1 MSFHP
6 HHLPRLALTLSLL
19 AAVVACSPP
28 AAPSAPGASEPSAPG
43 TAAPTGAAAAADG
56 PGAGPDSAAPVE
68 VRIKLTEFAIESSLT
83 RFQTGVPYELVI
95 ESAGALAH
103 DLRITH
109 AGEAASMLALHKDG
123 KVHEHGTELLI
134 VHEPDLQPGA
144 TFRTELTFTVPGDY
158 EFGCHVAGHLESGML
173 LPFSVIGDL
182 VAMPTAIDPA
192 SITFDASAMAGLP
205 CHAMGLTIMGDC
217 QPEDVERLKAE
228 ILAKDAAAR
237 AKLGGGAMAGDDHA
251 PADDHAQA
259 DDHGSGDAHD
269 HEATATPG
277 G

>member
-1 MSFHP
+1 MAFDP
-6 HHLPRLALTLSLL
+6 HHLPRLALTMTVMTTL
-19 AAVVACSPP
+19 VACSAPV
-28 AAPSAPGASEPSAPG
+28 APSTPGSADPSARG
-43 TAAPTGAAAAADG
+43 TSAAADAPAASSAAEEG
-56 PGAGPDSAAPVE
+56 RDPGAPVE

-83 RFQTGVPYELVI
+83 RFQTGVPYKLVI

-109 AGEAASMLALHKDG
+109 AGEAASMLGMHQDG
-123 KVHEHGTELLI
+123 MTHEHGTELLV

-144 TFRTELTFTVPGDY
+144 TFATEMTFTVPGDY

-173 LPFSVIGDL
+173 LPFTVTGEL
-182 VAMPTAIDPA
+182 LAMPTAIDPA
-192 SITFDASAMAGLP
+192 SITFDAAKMAGMP

-217 QPEDVERLKAE
+217 QPEDVERLKAN

-237 AKLGGGAMAGDDHA
+237 AMLGGAMAGDDPAH
-251 PADDHAQA
+251 ADDHA
-259 DDHGSGDAHD
+259 SGDDHD
-269 HEATATPG
+269 HEATPTPG